1 VAEPF
6 PPKGSASADRLL
18 NPCRDMQEM
27 SGLPMTGRFDRAT
40 NDMMNAPRCGMM
52 DKPMITDD
60 SMAPDNYV
68 LHGKTLKVSRLSSA

>member
-1 VAEPF
+1 
-6 PPKGSASADRLL
+6 
-18 NPCRDMQEM
+18 
-27 SGLPMTGRFDRAT
+27 MTGRFDRAT